1 MCMMPL
7 TQDKLENMNQFKYK
21 YTNYSIVY
29 NYLISP
35 CLNKLVE
42 YIPRNLAPNVI
53 TLSSLTCN
61 IIAAI
66 ISTTDGG
73 FDFSHKLK
81 ISTCYAIG
89 LFQIFYQL
97 LDALDG
103 KQARRTGNS
112 TPFGMLMDHGC
123 DIFTTILTGY
133 NLSKLLIV
141 GNEGFFSYSV
151 YIGLLAGFFFMTF
164 EDYKIGEMVFPMING
179 SDEGNF
185 AIFIIGVLCGIFG
198 QGWILYVPISKFE
211 YLTIGKIFALV
222 IDIGALGT
230 IFNLYYNTYK
240 KRGCKENLRNFLDNL
255 AFYNVLLIP
264 IIYSYTREEFWLNF
278 KWIVILN
285 TTLLFARVTLD
296 VQIKIAT
303 MDTFRCNIMFI
314 FSNLILIISLF
325 IKNSTYNFYFLACT
339 AIFKFAELAVFIYFR
354 AKEITD
360 FLEIRIFCVKPAG
373 SSDMVKV

>member
-1 MCMMPL
+1 MAPL

-29 NYLISP
+29 TYLISP

-42 YIPRNLAPNVI
+42 YVPRNLAPNVI
-53 TLSSLTCN
+53 TLCSLLCN
-61 IIAAI
+61 IIAVI
-66 ISTTDGG
+66 VSTSDGG
-73 FDFSHKLK
+73 FDFSHTLK
-81 ISTCYAIG
+81 TSTCYVIG
-89 LFQIFYQL
+89 FLQILYQL

-123 DIFTTILTGY
+123 DIFTTILTSY
-133 NLSKLLIV
+133 NMSKILIV

-151 YIGLLAGFFFMTF
+151 FFGLLTGFFMMTF

-179 SDEGNF
+179 ADEGNF
-185 AIFIIGVLCGIFG
+185 VVFIIGVLCGIFG
-198 QGWILYVPISKFE
+198 QGWILYVPISRFE
-211 YLTIGKIFALV
+211 SLTIGKIFALV
-222 IDIGALGT
+222 IVIGSFGT

-240 KRGCKENLRNFLDNL
+240 KKNCNENFRNFMDNL

-285 TTLLFARVTLD
+285 TSLLFARVTLD

-303 MDTFRCNIMFI
+303 MDTFRCNFMFI

-325 IKNSTYNFYFLACT
+325 IKNSTFNFYFLACT

-354 AKEITD
+354 ANEITE
-360 FLEIRIFCVKPAG
+360 FLEIRIFCVKSAD